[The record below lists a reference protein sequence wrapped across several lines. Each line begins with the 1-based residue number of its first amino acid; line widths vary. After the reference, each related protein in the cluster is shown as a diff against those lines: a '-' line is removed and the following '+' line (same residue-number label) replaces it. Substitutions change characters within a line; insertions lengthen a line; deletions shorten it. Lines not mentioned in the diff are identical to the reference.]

1 MQPMPERN
9 LLITGAGRGIGAA
22 TAIAAARQGFRVCV
36 NYASNESA
44 AQEVVETIKRD
55 GGTAVSLRADVADET
70 QVARLFDDMGR
81 LLGPVTHLVNN
92 AGVPGRIGRVDALET
107 DVLRRT
113 FDVNVFAAFY
123 CSRAFVRRVSTKHG
137 GHGGAIVN
145 VSSMA
150 SRTGS
155 PGELVHYAAAKA
167 ALETLTYGLAA
178 EVATEGIR
186 VNAVACGLIET
197 GIHAEAG
204 DASRLQRYATR
215 MPMQR
220 AGRPEEVA
228 QAIVWLLSD
237 QASYTTGAT
246 LPVSGGR

>member
-1 MQPMPERN
+1 
-9 LLITGAGRGIGAA
+9 
-22 TAIAAARQGFRVCV
+22 
-36 NYASNESA
+36 
-44 AQEVVETIKRD
+44 
-55 GGTAVSLRADVADET
+55 
-70 QVARLFDDMGR
+70 
-81 LLGPVTHLVNN
+81 
-92 AGVPGRIGRVDALET
+92 
-107 DVLRRT
+107 
-113 FDVNVFAAFY
+113 
-123 CSRAFVRRVSTKHG
+123 
-137 GHGGAIVN
+137 
-145 VSSMA
+145 
-150 SRTGS
+150 
-155 PGELVHYAAAKA
+155 
-167 ALETLTYGLAA
+167 LTYGLAA

-220 AGRPEEVA
+220 PGRPEEVA

>member
-1 MQPMPERN
+1 MPDRT
-9 LLITGAGRGIGAA
+9 LLVTGAGRGIGAA
-22 TAIAAARQGFRVCV
+22 TAIAAARAGWQVAV
-36 NYASNESA
+36 NYVADAASARAVVDTIIA
-44 AQEVVETIKRD
+44 A
-55 GGTAVSLRADVADET
+55 GGRAAALRADVADEAA
-70 QVARLFDDMGR
+70 VARLFDQAAEA
-81 LLGPVTHLVNN
+81 LGPVTHLVNN
-92 AGVPGRIGRVDALET
+92 AGVPGRIGRVEALDAA
-107 DVLRRT
+107 VLKRT
-113 FDVNVFAAFY
+113 FEVNVYAAFY
-123 CSRAFVRRVSTKHG
+123 CAREFVRRVSTRHG
-137 GHGGAIVN
+137 GPGGAIVN

-167 ALETLTYGLAA
+167 AVETFTYGLAA

-204 DASRLQRYATR
+204 DAARLQRYATR

-220 AGRPEEVA
+220 AGQPQEVA
-228 QAIVWLLSD
+228 EAIVWLLSD
-237 QASYTTGAT
+237 RASYTTGAT